1 VSASPVLRIGLI
13 GLGYWGLNY
22 ARLLTGM
29 VEGARLVACADLEEP
44 RREAIRVLH
53 PEVRTHRNISELLE
67 AGGLDAVVVA
77 THATLHRPVV
87 ESCLAAGLHVLVE
100 KPLATTVEDAEAIAA
115 ASRGTG
121 LTVMVGH
128 TFLYNPAVQR
138 VKSYIDQSDL
148 GRMLY
153 LSFTRTGLGP
163 IREDVNALWDLAPH
177 DFSML
182 RYWLGGD
189 PVDVTARG
197 HSYLRQGV
205 EDIVFVTLRY
215 PGDVLAG
222 LHVSW
227 LDPVKDRRV
236 TIVGDRKM
244 VVFDDVNPT
253 EKLRVYDR
261 GVSYQPRGGDFA
273 AFVAAVRDGDIL
285 IPKVEAREPLRE
297 QLGHFV
303 ECIRTGRQPLSDVED
318 GLAVVKALAWA
329 DRELRASA
337 AARVGARAG
346 T

>member
-1 VSASPVLRIGLI
+1 VSRSPVLRIGLV

-29 VEGARLVACADLEEP
+29 VDGAKVVACADLDQK
-44 RREAIRVLH
+44 RRDAISALY
-53 PEVRTHRNISELLE
+53 PEVRTHRNIKELLE
-67 AGGLDAVVVA
+67 AGGLDAAVVA
-77 THATLHRPVV
+77 VHATRHRPVV
-87 ESCLAAGLHVLVE
+87 EACLAAGLHVLVE
-100 KPLATTVEDAEAIAA
+100 KPLATTVEDAEAMVLAA
-115 ASRGTG
+115 KGTG
-121 LTVMVGH
+121 LTLMVGH

-197 HSYLRQGV
+197 HSYVRPGV

-244 VVFDDVNPT
+244 VVFDDVHPT

-261 GVSYQPRGGDFA
+261 GVSYQPLDGDFA

-297 QLGHFV
+297 QLCHFV
-303 ECIRTGRQPLSDVED
+303 DCIRTGRRPLSDADD
-318 GLAVVKALAWA
+318 GLAVVRTLAWA

-337 AARVGARAG
+337 AVRAR

>member
-1 VSASPVLRIGLI
+1 
-13 GLGYWGLNY
+13 
-22 ARLLTGM
+22 
-29 VEGARLVACADLEEP
+29 
-44 RREAIRVLH
+44 
-53 PEVRTHRNISELLE
+53 
-67 AGGLDAVVVA
+67 
-77 THATLHRPVV
+77 
-87 ESCLAAGLHVLVE
+87 
-100 KPLATTVEDAEAIAA
+100 
-115 ASRGTG
+115 
-121 LTVMVGH
+121 MVGH

-163 IREDVNALWDLAPH
+163 IRDDVNALWDLAPH

-197 HSYLRQGV
+197 HSYLRPGV

-297 QLGHFV
+297 QLCHFV
-303 ECIRTGRQPLSDVED
+303 DCIRSGRQPLSDVED

-337 AARVGARAG
+337 AARVGA
-346 T
+346 